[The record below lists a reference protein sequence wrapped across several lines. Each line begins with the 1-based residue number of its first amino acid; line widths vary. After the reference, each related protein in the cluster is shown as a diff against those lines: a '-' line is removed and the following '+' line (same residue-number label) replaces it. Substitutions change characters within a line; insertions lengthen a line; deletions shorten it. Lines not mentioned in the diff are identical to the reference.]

1 MWPAWNTR
9 AIPLCRE
16 TLRFFGGLTP
26 QQQEDNQQYI
36 SGSSSNSSTIPSKDS
51 TYWGISF
58 NSAGVKYIE
67 ANGEAAATFSSKAY
81 KPAGGLQL
89 GDKFAITFYG
99 QILSGVSGASNSL
112 HGFAGYQS
120 NFPQDPGMSSGWWI
134 LCNGQGAS
142 TVNYLHTYELWKYE
156 RGSYKTATVYVSTLQ
171 ISSPTSVIQVVK
183 DGKVQEN
190 PSYPQESP
198 IDFQISSTLPSSKK
212 MVGNYSYFRIEISP
226 ESGISLYNGALAINS
241 QYLTVGG
248 APISSVPGV
257 KILSSASS
265 SIENP
270 ESISVIFSPDSIS
283 YLISKGLAKS
293 GRLQIEVVRYLNQN
307 ASQAA
312 QSNKIGASS
321 YLTPSASRNFSLQ
334 SEQSEISVQEEEIS
348 IESLPYTGDRYM
360 SMFMLSVFR
369 VPLFAAGVGA
379 GEINKR
385 FKSK

>member
-1 MWPAWNTR
+1 MP
-9 AIPLCRE
+9 
-16 TLRFFGGLTP
+16 
-26 QQQEDNQQYI
+26 
-36 SGSSSNSSTIPSKDS
+36 
-51 TYWGISF
+51 GI
-58 NSAGVKYIE
+58 
-67 ANGEAAATFSSKAY
+67 
-81 KPAGGLQL
+81 
-89 GDKFAITFYG
+89 
-99 QILSGVSGASNSL
+99 
-112 HGFAGYQS
+112 
-120 NFPQDPGMSSGWWI
+120 
-134 LCNGQGAS
+134 
-142 TVNYLHTYELWKYE
+142 
-156 RGSYKTATVYVSTLQ
+156 
-171 ISSPTSVIQVVK
+171 
-183 DGKVQEN
+183 
-190 PSYPQESP
+190 
-198 IDFQISSTLPSSKK
+198 
-212 MVGNYSYFRIEISP
+212 
-226 ESGISLYNGALAINS
+226 
-241 QYLTVGG
+241 
-248 APISSVPGV
+248 
-257 KILSSASS
+257 KILSSSSS

-283 YLISKGLAKS
+283 YLVSKGLAKS